1 MIDELMPEGVPINV
15 EKDMSKNIGVSLKRV
30 NHRLNGKELLGYAR
44 FRHDPEGD
52 FWTRATSAT
61 SDANIE
67 KEMVNFRTVVKLP
80 KVAGILRGY
89 VNTNIPDSGIFQT
102 GLSFGIRGEKDVK
115 SLTVPIK
122 NSYEDVNTNTDGSAL
137 QINKTQINKLLKT
150 FR

>member
-1 MIDELMPEGVPINV
+1 MAKNYLVMQDSVTTLFKTGYNEQID
-15 EKDMSKNIGVSLKRV
+15 
-30 NHRLNGKELLGYAR
+30 A
-44 FRHDPEGD
+44 
-52 FWTRATSAT
+52 
-61 SDANIE
+61 
-67 KEMVNFRTVVKLP
+67 VVKLP

-137 QINKTQINKLLKT
+137 QINKNTNKQAIKDFLDED
-150 FR
+150 